1 MERNRE
7 TGKVVSLTTDMD
19 VYDYIRK
26 LDAAILMSKIALFCQ
41 LTWLASLIYCIVLV
55 EHRHGEL
62 TCNSC

>member
-19 VYDYIRK
+19 VYDYKHK

-41 LTWLASLIYCIVLV
+41 LT
-55 EHRHGEL
+55 
-62 TCNSC
+62 